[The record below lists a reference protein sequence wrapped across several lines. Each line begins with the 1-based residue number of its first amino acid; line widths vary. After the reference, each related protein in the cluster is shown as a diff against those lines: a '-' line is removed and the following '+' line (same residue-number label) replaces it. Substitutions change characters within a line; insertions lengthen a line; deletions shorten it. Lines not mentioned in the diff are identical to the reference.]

1 MMKID
6 VKVVMM
12 MMMQNPQSH
21 FKLIL
26 TDYKIQTW
34 KLQAQVSFRALR
46 LGVLKTLGQVKEWRK
61 KSKAICTKIVGK
73 LNGSDLANSFVSSL
87 VCDLED
93 YADGQHCET
102 KHKVLSIVPIDNP
115 LRSALEKCLETFD
128 NPFESFDTEA
138 KRKTYFRDK
147 WGIVDPVE
155 KTLGIGYDTRLNKKN
170 RHL

>member
-1 MMKID
+1 MEVAGTSVIQSLEVGCSENNGTGQRMK
-6 VKVVMM
+6 
-12 MMMQNPQSH
+12 
-21 FKLIL
+21 
-26 TDYKIQTW
+26 
-34 KLQAQVSFRALR
+34 
-46 LGVLKTLGQVKEWRK
+46 K
-61 KSKAICTKIVGK
+61 KSEAICTKIVGK

-102 KHKVLSIVPIDNP
+102 KQKALSIVPIDNP
-115 LRSALEKCLETFD
+115 VRSALEKCLETFD

-138 KRKTYFRDK
+138 KRKTYFHEK

-155 KTLGIGYDTRLNKKN
+155 KTLGIRYDTRLNKKN